1 MTINIISQY
10 LQPNSILDI
19 GANTGQFY
27 HEIKQ
32 VFPNANY
39 TLIEGNAHC
48 EAVLQNLNT
57 EYYIALLSDSV
68 KLVNFYLRKNELN
81 CTGNSIY
88 REKTSYYDDNEI
100 LIVQQQTN
108 TLENILRSRIF
119 DLIKIDCQGS
129 EIDIIKG
136 GLDLIKQAKGVLL
149 EVSLVE
155 FNLGAPTK
163 NSVFDFMETLNFY
176 PTEIIDD
183 IYHPID
189 HTLIQQNILFINQNI

>member
-1 MTINIISQY
+1 MNILLQY

-39 TLIEGNAHC
+39 TLIEGNEHC
-48 EAVLQNLNT
+48 EVALKNLNT
-57 EYYIALLSDSV
+57 EYHISLLSDSV

-88 REKTSYYDDNEI
+88 REKTAYYSDNEI
-100 LIVQQQTN
+100 LIVQKNTN
-108 TLENILRSRIF
+108 TLENILCGRKF

-136 GLDLIKQAKGVLL
+136 GLDLIKQAKGLLL

-155 FNLGAPTK
+155 FNLGAPIK

-176 PTEIIDD
+176 PAEIIGN

-189 HTLIQQNILFINQNI
+189 HTLIQQNILFINKNI